1 MILSLSLP
9 PRKVTSR
16 LLLALLILMSNIPS
30 QAQTTLLW
38 NEDNGATIS
47 NEVSVVSTD
56 LLGNIYVASTTSN
69 NGNTDWLITS
79 FAPDSILRWNTTISG
94 SANENDFPVA
104 IVVDSSFGVYVA
116 GTTSTSNGR
125 DIAVTKLDSAGNVSW
140 SNDYDRMNSSD
151 DVCTGMEVVAEGI
164 VLVGYSNLNG
174 GKYDYSCLL
183 YNVDGILE
191 WSRHFNSAGN
201 LDDFASAVALKV
213 NKDICITGNSIATNG
228 ISEMLTVCYDWTGSL
243 KWSATYSYK
252 NGYSDYAHDIGV
264 NSAQDVI
271 VIGQGYASV
280 TNSDAIVLKY
290 GGGDGLQKWV
300 TAYAGTSGGVDLARC
315 LVMDAGNYFFVTG
328 TTQIA
333 GNNSDYFII
342 KYRGNGQITWAQTY
356 NGSADSFDEAKA
368 IISDGEDI
376 VVTGNSTGSS
386 SGLDATTI
394 SINKGSGAINWIYRL
409 NGNGSIS
416 DRAFNLCRD
425 EMGNILVAG
434 NAQIQTNSFVNT
446 IFKINQAE
454 KNELAIEE
462 HLRMLS
468 LGVLGIN
475 QDTSSKRLIYDRV
488 GLSVDSFYVFP
499 FNQLLDLAA
508 VENLQ
513 TDILIRNSISDQ
525 CSLRND
531 LNWERLLS
539 KRIRSACRVKSA
551 FLYIPAFNKY
561 SKSTFIQ
568 TLHLVT
574 HSYNEVDFPL
584 FAVPDN
590 SEIFEEDILNNP
602 TIVLISKPV
611 LWWNKNAP
619 GLRYCYATLNSDYT
633 YNCWVC
639 GGYSAPDGLWQASA
653 CPPTMSHEVGIH
665 IGNNYSTSCT
675 GGTPDPT
682 SCLDIRDLQ
691 GNQLMWHSYAVL
703 SATPGIPY
711 YERINQGDYVK
722 IRKITYP
729 IYDVGAQQFGV
740 SMTLCDDHFFK
751 FNDYHGGTGYTES
764 HALGWGGV
772 YRVSRPGTTMRPVYF
787 TLPYAKYLRYD
798 QGPDMNFY
806 FGCNDI
812 FGPCSNGRQEIQE
825 DYFIGACEICDATE
839 STFGLSQ
846 NQAADQLITTDFQ
859 TISSY
864 WNDNV
869 ITVGFHDYNGSV
881 VPGNYLIFTATNN
894 TINCNPLNY
903 NLASLTPISSQ
914 TVLPDNSYEV
924 LGPFTGNA
932 VYQPGN
938 NILVHTRANFVNGE
952 LIDECQVLTLSGL
965 QDDISGVSVEIR
977 GDIRDYS
984 STVSN
989 YQVDVYLLQ

>member
-1 MILSLSLP
+1 M
-9 PRKVTSR
+9 
-16 LLLALLILMSNIPS
+16 
-30 QAQTTLLW
+30 
-38 NEDNGATIS
+38 
-47 NEVSVVSTD
+47 
-56 LLGNIYVASTTSN
+56 
-69 NGNTDWLITS
+69 ITS
-79 FAPDSILRWNTTISG
+79 FAPDSILRWTTTISG

-125 DIAVTKLDSAGNVSW
+125 DIAVTKLDSAGNVTW

-201 LDDFASAVALKV
+201 LNDFAIGVALKV
-213 NKDICITGNSIATNG
+213 NKDICITGNSVATNG
-228 ISEMLTVCYDWTGSL
+228 ISEMLTVCYDWTGNL

-271 VIGQGYASV
+271 VIGQGYASA

-300 TAYAGTSGGVDLARC
+300 TAYAGTTGGVDLARC

-416 DRAFNLCRD
+416 DRTFNLCRD

-462 HLRMLS
+462 HLRMLA
-468 LGVLGIN
+468 LGILGIS

-488 GLSVDSFYVFP
+488 GLSVDSFYVIP
-499 FNQLLDLAA
+499 FNMLLDLAA

-531 LNWERLLS
+531 LNWERLLG
-539 KRIRSACRVKSA
+539 KRIRLACHAKTA
-551 FLYIPAFNKY
+551 FLFIPAFYEY
-561 SKSTFIQ
+561 SKSTFVQ
-568 TLHLVT
+568 TLPLVT

-584 FAVPDN
+584 FTVPDN
-590 SEIFEEDILNNP
+590 SEIFEEDIRNAP
-602 TIVLISKPV
+602 TIVLISRPV

-619 GLRYCYATLNSDYT
+619 GLRYCYASLNTDSYN
-633 YNCWVC
+633 NCWVC
-639 GGYSAPDGLWQASA
+639 GGYTNADGLWR
-653 CPPTMSHEVGIH
+653 
-665 IGNNYSTSCT
+665 NNNC
-675 GGTPDPT
+675 
-682 SCLDIRDLQ
+682 
-691 GNQLMWHSYAVL
+691 
-703 SATPGIPY
+703 
-711 YERINQGDYVK
+711 
-722 IRKITYP
+722 
-729 IYDVGAQQFGV
+729 
-740 SMTLCDDHFFK
+740 
-751 FNDYHGGTGYTES
+751 
-764 HALGWGGV
+764 
-772 YRVSRPGTTMRPVYF
+772 
-787 TLPYAKYLRYD
+787 
-798 QGPDMNFY
+798 
-806 FGCNDI
+806 
-812 FGPCSNGRQEIQE
+812 
-825 DYFIGACEICDATE
+825 
-839 STFGLSQ
+839 
-846 NQAADQLITTDFQ
+846 
-859 TISSY
+859 
-864 WNDNV
+864 
-869 ITVGFHDYNGSV
+869 GS
-881 VPGNYLIFTATNN
+881 
-894 TINCNPLNY
+894 
-903 NLASLTPISSQ
+903 
-914 TVLPDNSYEV
+914 
-924 LGPFTGNA
+924 
-932 VYQPGN
+932 
-938 NILVHTRANFVNGE
+938 
-952 LIDECQVLTLSGL
+952 
-965 QDDISGVSVEIR
+965 
-977 GDIRDYS
+977 
-984 STVSN
+984 
-989 YQVDVYLLQ
+989 